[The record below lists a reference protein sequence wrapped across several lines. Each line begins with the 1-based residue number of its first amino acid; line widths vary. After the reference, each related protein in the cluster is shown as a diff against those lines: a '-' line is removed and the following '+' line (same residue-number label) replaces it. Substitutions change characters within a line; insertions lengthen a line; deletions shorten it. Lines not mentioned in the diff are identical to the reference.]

1 MLKHASRTAI
11 ALLAG
16 VAFAVVPA
24 EVQAATS
31 TTAAPP
37 APVVSPPKPP
47 PKPPRL
53 RAPLAPPPI
62 TDVSLAYE
70 FRTQLS
76 GNPECQRFATEADG
90 IFLDGA
96 LDDAQKVA
104 KLKALGAEAKASG
117 CLTPATAY

>member
-1 MLKHASRTAI
+1 MFKPFTIIVLMASALAMAI
-11 ALLAG
+11 PM
-16 VAFAVVPA
+16 VA
-24 EVQAATS
+24 QAAAS
-31 TTAAPP
+31 SATATPSPP
-37 APVVSPPKPP
+37 APPPKAPW
-47 PKPPRL
+47 RG
-53 RAPLAPPPI
+53 PLAPPPI

-90 IFLDGA
+90 IFLNGA

-104 KLKALGAEAKASG
+104 KLKALGGEAKASG